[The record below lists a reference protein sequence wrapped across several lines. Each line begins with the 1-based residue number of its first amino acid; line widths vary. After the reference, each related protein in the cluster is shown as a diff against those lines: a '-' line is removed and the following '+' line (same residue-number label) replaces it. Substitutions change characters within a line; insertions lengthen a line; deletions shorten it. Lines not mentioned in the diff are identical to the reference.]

1 MAKKNNKADKKPVKK
16 AEVKAEEKDI
26 ETTETELNEDAV
38 KVEKNE
44 EVKEVKKEE
53 PKAIQIETK
62 KFDKQPIKT
71 LWFRDFKAELKRV
84 VWPSQK
90 NLAENTVV
98 VVSMVVIVSLTIF
111 VLDLAFGALTEFE
124 IKQVEKLK
132 NSITA
137 SNVVEE
143 NTTNNTTADNLVND
157 NKNNAVN
164 NSTEANATILENN
177 NIAN

>member
-1 MAKKNNKADKKPVKK
+1 
-16 AEVKAEEKDI
+16 
-26 ETTETELNEDAV
+26 
-38 KVEKNE
+38 
-44 EVKEVKKEE
+44 
-53 PKAIQIETK
+53 
-62 KFDKQPIKT
+62 
-71 LWFRDFKAELKRV
+71 
-84 VWPSQK
+84 
-90 NLAENTVV
+90 
-98 VVSMVVIVSLTIF
+98 MVVIVSLTIF